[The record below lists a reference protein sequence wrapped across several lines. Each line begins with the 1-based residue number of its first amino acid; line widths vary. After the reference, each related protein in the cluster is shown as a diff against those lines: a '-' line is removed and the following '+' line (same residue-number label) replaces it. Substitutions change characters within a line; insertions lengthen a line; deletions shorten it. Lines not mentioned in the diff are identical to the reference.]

1 MKTVQNTILA
11 ILLLALQSLA
21 EETCLIGNDKASF
34 TEFQEG
40 DVVELGFSL
49 CGESSCI
56 CDPTLEKQL
65 ACSFCYDA
73 PTGDCYKHGDVVL
86 KDGKTCTCESASVNL
101 VCKPDPGTPTTES
114 RMCGDI
120 DLTKLSGVCG
130 NDFSF
135 PWLCDET
142 TGTPTPYYPYCEH
155 TTKFGDTVCAKD
167 GTFISFINQQ
177 SERERCDCSFDM
189 TTKIARSDCVE
200 VTESPTKNPT
210 PSPSSSGNPL
220 SRQSW
225 IVSFGLLTVAG
236 LLVL

>member
-1 MKTVQNTILA
+1 MKTVQNTIIA
-11 ILLLALQSLA
+11 ILLLAAQSLA
-21 EETCLIGNDKASF
+21 EETCLIGNDKAIF

-40 DVVELGFSL
+40 DVVELDFSL

-56 CDPTLEKQL
+56 CDPTLETQL

-73 PTGDCYKHGDVVL
+73 PTGDCYKHGDVVS

-101 VCKPDPGTPTTES
+101 VCEPDPGTSTT
-114 RMCGDI
+114 
-120 DLTKLSGVCG
+120 
-130 NDFSF
+130 
-135 PWLCDET
+135 
-142 TGTPTPYYPYCEH
+142 
-155 TTKFGDTVCAKD
+155 
-167 GTFISFINQQ
+167 Q
-177 SERERCDCSFDM
+177 
-189 TTKIARSDCVE
+189 

-210 PSPSSSGNPL
+210 PTPTSSGNPL

>member
-73 PTGDCYKHGDVVL
+73 PTGDCYKHGDVVS

-101 VCKPDPGTPTTES
+101 VCEPDPGTPTTES
-114 RMCGDI
+114 R
-120 DLTKLSGVCG
+120 
-130 NDFSF
+130 
-135 PWLCDET
+135 
-142 TGTPTPYYPYCEH
+142 Y
-155 TTKFGDTVCAKD
+155 
-167 GTFISFINQQ
+167 
-177 SERERCDCSFDM
+177 
-189 TTKIARSDCVE
+189 
-200 VTESPTKNPT
+200 PT

-220 SRQSW
+220 SRQSC